1 MAMKPRSETLRM
13 VASTPLAPSS
23 RIFASSSIGV
33 RPARR
38 RSGPASALRA
48 LNAVK
53 FISTGALLARS
64 CEGQADAAVA
74 DPADLGD
81 DHPPLEQLQRQAPPT
96 VGGTGGRQHPTP

>member
-1 MAMKPRSETLRM
+1 MKPRSEMLRM
-13 VASTPLAPSS
+13 VASAPLAPSS

-33 RPARR
+33 RPPRR
-38 RSGPASALRA
+38 RSGPASAMRA

-81 DHPPLEQLQRQAPPT
+81 DHSPLEQLQRQALAN
-96 VGGTGGRQHPTP
+96 VGDVREEHHRARG